1 MKLKANQEYH
11 KLKKNI
17 TIFILAQLPS
27 PFMRTLVLLAIYLT
41 SFFSFTSNVLGGIP
55 PSAAIKRTVAIPH
68 IDGRISEGEWINAT
82 LLSGFRQFEP
92 VSDAEPSF
100 ETKVMLMYD
109 DEAVYVAAIMYD
121 PAPDSIARQLGER
134 DNDDLNADYFGFAF
148 DTYNN
153 QQDAYYFAVSA
164 SGIQVDGRM
173 LDETYS
179 AVWYSEVGVT
189 DSGWI
194 AEVRIPYSAIRFPG
208 LPTQDWG
215 FQASRTIRRYRE
227 QIHWALEEKGA
238 GNVQVHWGKLTGF
251 ENIRPPLRLSFTP
264 YISANMQHNSDPAF
278 RGDPWSF
285 AYNGGM
291 DLKYGIN
298 ESFTLDMILLPD
310 FSQVQSDKIQ
320 KNLTALE
327 LIYDENRTFFNEGTD
342 LFNKGELFYSRR
354 IGRTPL
360 RHYMVSNMLDETEV
374 LTHNPVSARLLNAM
388 KFSGRTGSGLGIGVF
403 NAVTGNTWATAK
415 DTASGNEREILTD
428 PATNYNIVVLD
439 QALPNN
445 SSVYFINTN
454 VTRPGGW
461 DDSNVTGAGTTIGD
475 KSKTYFVGMN
485 FSASKWNKGG
495 ANPEYSFGETS
506 VGYNYGLFLMKS
518 RGKFQFSVYQ
528 SALDSNYNINDL
540 GINRYRNQ
548 QNRGVYV
555 SYRLYEPFGIFLN
568 FAQSLGLD
576 QTRALNNKTNINT
589 LLTYKGNT
597 TLRNYFTFWWG
608 ISVSPTDRYDYYEP
622 RIPGRY
628 FLKPGYNQGWI
639 GFSSDYR
646 KKLAI
651 DGQFY
656 YTREY
661 DKKHY
666 TWFEIGPVVRLNDR
680 LSFRQT
686 TGLGNN
692 PGDLGFIGAYNNT
705 VWFGKRDVN
714 TLENSFSGKYM
725 ISRLISTSLWF
736 RHFWQT
742 ADYKGYYTLNT
753 DGTLTPDPDLVYD
766 ANFNY
771 NFFSIDLAI
780 GWEFAP
786 GSMLSLV
793 WKNNIES
800 EDKAYN
806 IKYLDNLDQLFNAS
820 QLNMFS
826 IKALYHLDYLML
838 KRRKP

>member
-1 MKLKANQEYH
+1 
-11 KLKKNI
+11 
-17 TIFILAQLPS
+17 
-27 PFMRTLVLLAIYLT
+27 MRTFVLPALLIGSMLAY
-41 SFFSFTSNVLGGIP
+41 TSNASAGIP
-55 PSAAIKRTVAIPH
+55 PSAAINRSVIIPQ
-68 IDGRISEGEWINAT
+68 IDGRITEGEWTHAT

-109 DEAVYVAAIMYD
+109 DEAIYIAAIMFD
-121 PAPDSIARQLGER
+121 RAPDSIARQLGER

-153 QQDAYYFAVSA
+153 QQDAYYFLVSA

-173 LDETYS
+173 LDETYN
-179 AVWYSEVGVT
+179 AVWHSEVSIT

-194 AEVRIPYSAIRFPG
+194 AEFRIPYSAIRFPG

-215 FQASRTIRRYRE
+215 FQAMRKIRRYRE
-227 QIHWALEEKGA
+227 QIHWALEEKGS
-238 GNVQVHWGKLTGF
+238 GNVQVHWGRLTGF
-251 ENIRPPLRLSFTP
+251 ENIKPPLRLSFTP
-264 YISANMQHNSDPAF
+264 YLSANMQHNSDPAF
-278 RGDPWSF
+278 RSDPWSF

-360 RHYMVSNMLDETEV
+360 RHYMVNSMLDKTEV

-415 DTASGNEREILTD
+415 DTVSGNERKILTD

-461 DDSNVTGAGTTIGD
+461 DDSNVTGAGATVGNKT
-475 KSKTYFVGMN
+475 KTYFAGLS
-485 FSASKWNKGG
+485 FSASKWNKAG
-495 ANPEYSFGETS
+495 ANPELSWGENET
-506 VGYNYGLFLMKS
+506 GYNYGVFLMKS

-548 QNRGVYV
+548 QNRGIYV

-568 FAQSLGLD
+568 FSQSLGLD
-576 QTRALNNKTNINT
+576 QIRALNNKTNINT

-597 TLRNYFTFWWG
+597 TFKNYLTMWWG
-608 ISVSPTDRYDYYEP
+608 VSVSPAERYDYYEP
-622 RIPGRY
+622 RIQGRY
-628 FLKPGYNQGWI
+628 FIKPGYTQGWI

-656 YTREY
+656 YTAEY

-666 TWFEIGPVVRLNDR
+666 TWFEIGPVVRLSNR
-680 LSFRQT
+680 LSFKHT
-686 TGLGNN
+686 TGMGDN
-692 PGDLGFIGAYNNT
+692 PGDLGFIGAYNKT
-705 VWFGKRDVN
+705 VWFGKRDVK

-725 ISRLISTSLWF
+725 VSRLISTSLLF

-742 ADYKGYYTLNT
+742 ADYRGYYILNT
-753 DGTLTPDPDLVYD
+753 DGSLAPDPDLVYD

-771 NFFSIDLAI
+771 NFFSIDLVI

-800 EDKAYN
+800 ENKAYN
-806 IKYLDNLDQLFNAS
+806 IKYLDNLDRLFNAS
-820 QLNMFS
+820 QLNMIS

-838 KRRKP
+838 KRRKH